1 MSQGSEKP
9 LRRIKS
15 EFKSLKEWGEW
26 VNANCPPARE
36 DDTPVLM
43 GQTGPFPRKRA
54 TQAELMEMIEE
65 QRARFGESPVGAPEA

>member
-1 MSQGSEKP
+1 MASMAQEPDKP

-15 EFKSLKEWGEW
+15 QFKTLEEWDEW

-43 GQTGPFPRKRA
+43 GQTGPYPHKRA
-54 TQAELMEMIEE
+54 THAELMALVAEFPP
-65 QRARFGESPVGAPEA
+65 RGDARQ

>member
-1 MSQGSEKP
+1 MAFEPEKP

-15 EFKSLKEWGEW
+15 EFKTLEEWDEW

-43 GQTGPFPRKRA
+43 GQTGPYPRRRA
-54 TQAELMEMIEE
+54 SYEELMAFVAEFPPPGN
-65 QRARFGESPVGAPEA
+65 ARP

>member
-1 MSQGSEKP
+1 MVSMPQEPAKP

-15 EFKSLKEWGEW
+15 EFKSLKEWGDW

-43 GQTGPFPRKRA
+43 GQTGPFPHRRA
-54 TQAELMEMIEE
+54 THDELMALVAEFPPPAD
-65 QRARFGESPVGAPEA
+65 ARQ